1 MGTNITVLS
10 HSVQVCKALVSIPSS
25 RVTAYWLAWWAVS
38 SANHVCTGLMYERLN
53 ELI

>member
-25 RVTAYWLAWWAVS
+25 GSLHIGWHGGQSVVQIMFVLVS
-38 SANHVCTGLMYERLN
+38 CKKG
-53 ELI
+53 